1 MPKKILIL
9 CSVCILLQVNDLIS
23 QRFQFAGIAG
33 VNAAQIDGDSLFG
46 YKKSGLHIGG
56 RISYFNQNSFDIA
69 LEMLYSQRG
78 AAKSFTENSPKDII
92 KADYIEIPLVFCLRD
107 WYNDAHKYY
116 KVRAEFGVSYAQLV
130 RIESSKYDVE
140 NFNRRDISWFLGSG
154 LRFSPHMGIALRYT
168 SSFLNMYTNPS
179 DKTVRFKS
187 YFLTFR
193 AEYFF

>member
-69 LEMLYSQRG
+69 LEML
-78 AAKSFTENSPKDII
+78 
-92 KADYIEIPLVFCLRD
+92 
-107 WYNDAHKYY
+107 
-116 KVRAEFGVSYAQLV
+116 
-130 RIESSKYDVE
+130 
-140 NFNRRDISWFLGSG
+140 
-154 LRFSPHMGIALRYT
+154 
-168 SSFLNMYTNPS
+168 
-179 DKTVRFKS
+179 
-187 YFLTFR
+187 
-193 AEYFF
+193 